1 MTERRPR
8 PQYGEYAT
16 PQAQAEAMG
25 LPSPA
30 PAAPSVPAAPAA
42 PAAPSVSSAPPPVQ
56 DAVPTDASHRRQQT
70 NLIVTV
76 ALLALGLV
84 NIGMSVGSY
93 ANLGDTIQSV
103 YDRLGYGTYTSGA
116 LAASLGVVAI
126 VLSFVVWLTTAAVSA
141 LLIRKHRVSWWVPL
155 AGAALLFVGIAVIM
169 TVAVVSDPAFMTY
182 LDTMGS

>member
-1 MTERRPR
+1 MTEKRPR

-30 PAAPSVPAAPAA
+30 H
-42 PAAPSVSSAPPPVQ
+42 
-56 DAVPTDASHRRQQT
+56 AVPTVPQSAPDALPADAGDRRAQT

-76 ALLALGLV
+76 TLLALGLV

-93 ANLGDTIQSV
+93 GNLGATIQTV

-126 VLSFVVWLTTAAVSA
+126 VVSVVVWLATAAVSA
-141 LLIRKHRVSWWVPL
+141 LLIRKHKLSWWVPL
-155 AGAALLFVGIAVIM
+155 AGATLQFVAIAIIM

-182 LDTMGS
+182 LDRMGS

>member
-1 MTERRPR
+1 MTEPRPR

-30 PAAPSVPAAPAA
+30 HATPTVPMASTRHQEVRAVEPA
-42 PAAPSVSSAPPPVQ
+42 
-56 DAVPTDASHRRQQT
+56 HRREQT

-76 ALLALGLV
+76 TLLALGLV
-84 NIGMSVGSY
+84 NIGMSFSSY
-93 ANLGDTIQSV
+93 SQLGVTIQSV
-103 YDRLGYGTYTSGA
+103 YDRLGYGTYTPGA

-126 VLSFVVWLTTAAVSA
+126 AVSVVVWLATAAVSV

-155 AGAALLFVGIAVIM
+155 AGAVLLFVAIAVIM
-169 TVAVVSDPAFMTY
+169 TVAIVSDPSFTAY
-182 LDTMGS
+182 LDKLGR

>member
-1 MTERRPR
+1 MTEKRPR

-30 PAAPSVPAAPAA
+30 HAVPTVPQ
-42 PAAPSVSSAPPPVQ
+42 PVQ
-56 DAVPTDASHRRQQT
+56 DALPADAGHRRAQT

-76 ALLALGLV
+76 TLLALGLV

-93 ANLGDTIQSV
+93 GNLGATIQTV

-126 VLSFVVWLTTAAVSA
+126 VVSVVVWLATAAVSA
-141 LLIRKHRVSWWVPL
+141 LLIRKHKVSWWVPL
-155 AGAALLFVGIAVIM
+155 AGATLQFVAIAIIM

-182 LDTMGS
+182 LDTMSR

>member
-1 MTERRPR
+1 VPR
-8 PQYGEYAT
+8 VPQ
-16 PQAQAEAMG
+16 
-25 LPSPA
+25 
-30 PAAPSVPAAPAA
+30 
-42 PAAPSVSSAPPPVQ
+42 PVQ
-56 DAVPTDASHRRQQT
+56 DARPVDAGHRRQQT

-76 ALLALGLV
+76 TLLALGLV

-93 ANLGDTIQSV
+93 GNLGATIQTV

-126 VLSFVVWLTTAAVSA
+126 VVSVVVWLATAAVSA
-141 LLIRKHRVSWWVPL
+141 LLIRKHKVSWWVPL
-155 AGAALLFVGIAVIM
+155 AGATLQFVAIAIIM

>member
-1 MTERRPR
+1 MTEQRPR

-30 PAAPSVPAAPAA
+30 HAVPRVPQ
-42 PAAPSVSSAPPPVQ
+42 PVQ
-56 DAVPTDASHRRQQT
+56 DVRPVDAGHRRQQT

-76 ALLALGLV
+76 TLLALGLV
-84 NIGMSVGSY
+84 NIGMSIGSY
-93 ANLGDTIQSV
+93 GNLGATIQTV

-126 VLSFVVWLTTAAVSA
+126 VVSVVVWLATAAVSA
-141 LLIRKHRVSWWVPL
+141 LLIRKHKVSWWVPL
-155 AGAALLFVGIAVIM
+155 AGATLQFVAIAIIM